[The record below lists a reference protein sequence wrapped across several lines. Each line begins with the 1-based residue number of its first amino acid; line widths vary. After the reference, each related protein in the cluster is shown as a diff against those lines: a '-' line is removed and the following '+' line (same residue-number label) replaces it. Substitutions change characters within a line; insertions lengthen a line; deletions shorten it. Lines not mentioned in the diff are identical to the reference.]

1 MRLRALLL
9 APMYLRL
16 SIVVLV
22 GLMLQNFLATAQ
34 DTLLFTNGRYK
45 NLKGLVLHFDQ
56 TELIW
61 QSVAQFERE
70 KKYLERKGLSLN
82 EFVDQQKG
90 RQQVGDTAAIRAK
103 FEREIRDKLEK
114 LSPNEFE
121 QWKSAEL
128 VKMKERQVLAEM
140 GRKRRTTN
148 KRRFTH
154 RISST
159 QVFSVI
165 HADGTETVVYSPDT
179 MGFLAVDTTPDLD
192 YGIREMRYYIKGQQD
207 GRRHRTNIDAEVGF
221 LTGVLSAG
229 LGNFY
234 GPIGPGVGM
243 GVEALLPVKIQDK
256 ACSNPDLKDN
266 EAYYDGYVQAAK
278 RKKIL
283 NYGLGGL
290 LGLGFGFLLYS
301 GLFQ

>member
-1 MRLRALLL
+1 MRALLL
-9 APMYLRL
+9 APMFLRL
-16 SIVVLV
+16 SIAVFVV
-22 GLMLQNFLATAQ
+22 LMLQTLMAKAQ
-34 DTLLFTNGRYK
+34 DALLFTNGKYR
-45 NLKGLVLHFDQ
+45 NLNGLVVHFDQ
-56 TELIW
+56 SELIW
-61 QSVAQFERE
+61 QTVAQFQRE

-82 EFVDQQKG
+82 EFIDQQKG
-90 RQQVGDTAAIRAK
+90 RQEVGDTAAIRIK

-114 LSPNEFE
+114 LSPEEFE
-121 QWKSAEL
+121 KWKSAEL
-128 VKMKERQVLAEM
+128 VKMRERQVLAEM

-154 RISST
+154 RMSST
-159 QVFSVI
+159 QVFSII

-179 MGFLAVDTTPDLD
+179 IGFLAVDTTPDLD
-192 YGIREMRYYIKGQQD
+192 YGIREMRNYILGQQD

-221 LTGVLSAG
+221 VTGLLSAG

-243 GVEALLPVKIQDK
+243 GIEALLPVKIQEK
-256 ACSNPDLKDN
+256 ACNHPELKES